1 MIFININIKCF
12 VKNNCMRTIKITESQ
27 IQKIV
32 RSVLTEEE
40 MESSKSKKKDKK
52 ARCIPENVIP
62 LDEIV
67 GRSDEFSKYT
77 PGITKRAA
85 GVNSM
90 VDTLGILNNLR
101 LFKDV
106 KDGGSH
112 LAYEMM
118 NHLNRFRNKN
128 YYDET
133 SGGCNKAMDKVIE
146 LYKENEHG
154 TELVKDIERVL
165 KLQTKEDEYTPSP
178 RAKEYLKQCINL
190 IKGL

>member
-1 MIFININIKCF
+1 MK
-12 VKNNCMRTIKITESQ
+12 RSKISEA
-27 IQKIV
+27 KISRLV
-32 RSVLTEEE
+32 RSILLEEE
-40 MESSKSKKKDKK
+40 NEGGKGKKQDKK

-67 GRSDEFSKYT
+67 GSADEYNKYAN
-77 PGITKRAA
+77 GITKRTS

-133 SGGCNKAMDKVIE
+133 TGECNKAMDKVIE
-146 LYKENEHG
+146 LYKESEHG
-154 TELVKDIERVL
+154 TELVKDIEKVL
-165 KLQTKEDEYTPSP
+165 NLQTKEDEYTPSP
-178 RAKEYLKQCINL
+178 RAKEYLKQSLNL